1 MERSEEKEA
10 IRKRIW
16 RSLEESG
23 VSRFPRPIKGRIP
36 NFLGAEKAARNLAR
50 LSEFQR
56 ARAVKVN
63 PDAPQT
69 LVRKTVLSEGK
80 LLIMPTPR
88 LRRGF
93 LALDPSSIPGSVLP
107 RASTIRGAFAHGRP
121 ISIEDLSTI
130 DLVVAGSV
138 AVSRSGARVGKG
150 GGYSEIEYGI
160 LRESGLLAEETPIA
174 TTVHD
179 LQVVDNAPVED
190 HDFLVDIIATP
201 SEVIRVNRGRRQ
213 PSGIL
218 WEKVTPKMLEVMP
231 ILREVRKKRVLN
243 QP

>member
-10 IRKRIW
+10 IRKGIW
-16 RSLEESG
+16 RNLEQSR
-23 VSRFPRPIKGRIP
+23 VSRFPRPIEGRIP
-36 NFLGAEKAARNLAR
+36 NFLGAERAAQNLTGVP
-50 LSEFQR
+50 EFQR
-56 ARAVKVN
+56 ALAVKVN

-69 LVRKTVLSEGK
+69 HVRKMVLSQGK

-93 LALDPSSIPGSVLP
+93 LAIDPASIPRSVVP
-107 RASTIRGAFAHGRP
+107 RASTIRGAFTYGRP
-121 ISIEDLSTI
+121 ISVEELPTI

-150 GGYSEIEYGI
+150 GGFSEIEYGI
-160 LRESGLLAEETPIA
+160 LRELGLLTEETPIA

-179 LQVVDNAPVED
+179 LQVVDEAPVED

-201 SEVIRVNRGRRQ
+201 SEVIRVDRGRRQ
-213 PSGIL
+213 PLGIL
-218 WEKVTPKMLEVMP
+218 WEKVTPRMLEVMP
-231 ILREVRKKRVLN
+231 ILQEVKKKRG
-243 QP
+243 